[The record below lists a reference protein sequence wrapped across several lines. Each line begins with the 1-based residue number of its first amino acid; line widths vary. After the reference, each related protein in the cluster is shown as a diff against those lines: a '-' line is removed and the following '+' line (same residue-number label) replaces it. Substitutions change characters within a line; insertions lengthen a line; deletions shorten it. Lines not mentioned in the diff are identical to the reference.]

1 MQTPPEITV
10 VDFEKPDWLE
20 DRVRAR
26 IGRLERI
33 SDRLIGCK
41 VWIRAPHRRHRTGT
55 RYQVDIEV
63 ATPERV
69 LAVDR
74 DPGDAAAHED
84 LTVAIRDAFD
94 AIERQLRRWKQQHG
108 GRPAVHAAPLQGKV
122 AELDAEGGFGQIAAA
137 DGRLVY
143 FHANSVAGDIS
154 ALSVGTPVEL
164 SVDEGDAEDG
174 HHASMVRPISRARF
188 HGERE

>member
-1 MQTPPEITV
+1 MQTPPEIIVT
-10 VDFEKPDWLE
+10 DFDKPDWLE
-20 DRVRAR
+20 ERVRER
-26 IGRLERI
+26 IDRLERI

-84 LTVAIRDAFD
+84 LSVAIRDAFN
-94 AIERQLRRWKQQHG
+94 AIERQVRRWKQQHG
-108 GRPAVHAAPLQGKV
+108 GRPAVHAEPLQGTV
-122 AELDAEGGFGQIAAA
+122 EEIDAEGGFGQIAAA

-143 FHANSVAGDIS
+143 FHANSVAGGIGT
-154 ALSVGTPVEL
+154 LSPGDPVEL
-164 SVDEGDAEDG
+164 SVDDKDAEG
-174 HHASMVRPISRARF
+174 GPHASAVRLISRARF
-188 HGERE
+188 HGGRE